1 MPVLPDPKHEAMAR
15 EGWIFE
21 WEPATYYIVARH
33 PRGGVQSVLEIRN
46 PDYRYLGPMIEDA
59 LNFNGFK

>member
-1 MPVLPDPKHEAMAR
+1 MAR

-46 PDYRYLGPMIEDA
+46 PDYRYLGPMIEDV
-59 LNFNGFK
+59 LNFNGLK